1 MTDQRLGGGR
11 RGLSPA
17 ARSDADR
24 LRPARH
30 GDLCSRPDADRP
42 GMLRIG
48 RSAGAVGIVDRLA
61 CAARCDIAA
70 APGRD
75 DVQSIAA
82 RAGPPARE
90 GAASR
95 AARTSSASAAI
106 AAAGRCSVDDRDDRS
121 AEIAR
126 RSEDGVVAEIQ
137 PRTGIRV
144 FQSVQRIQ
152 RRIDLRLQIV
162 QLFFDVLKL
171 RIYRCRGG
179 LRVDA
184 AVVDVGIRTR
194 HDPARDQQQKK

>member
-1 MTDQRLGGGR
+1 MH
-11 RGLSPA
+11 
-17 ARSDADR
+17 R
-24 LRPARH
+24 LRPTRH

-70 APGRD
+70 TPGRD
-75 DVQSIAA
+75 DAQSIAA

-106 AAAGRCSVDDRDDRS
+106 AAAGRRSADDRDNRS
-121 AEIAR
+121 AQIAR
-126 RSEDGVVAEIQ
+126 RSEDRIIAEIQ
-137 PRTGIRV
+137 PRTGIRGL
-144 FQSVQRIQ
+144 QPVQCIQ
-152 RRIDLRLQIV
+152 RRIDLCLQIV
-162 QLFFDVLKL
+162 QLVFDVFKF